1 MVRLEL
7 VEKKAHAAMAT
18 CATWA
23 PTNVLYSCSDDQT
36 ILKWDQ
42 QAEVTGK
49 CCELDAYVTSIAWMP
64 SVGRGVSD
72 VFAVSA
78 CDGSFRLVTGSGREE
93 KRVAAHHGA
102 CLRVLWNA
110 EGSALYSA
118 GEDGEVKCWSKTG
131 HLRSTLVKAAHPVY
145 AVADGPGGDALAY
158 VCDRRIHVAPVGDA
172 KARQATS
179 WVAHDQVALALDWNA
194 ANGLL
199 VSGGE
204 DCRYKVWDSFGRQ
217 LYQSQPHVHVVT
229 AVRWSPNGLY
239 FAVGAYDLLKLCD
252 RTGWSCSRESP
263 RSGAIMDICWTADGT
278 QLVGAGGAGALVF
291 AHVVERKHEWKN
303 YEATLTGQR
312 SIHVRDVLTEID
324 ETLDFNRDRVVE
336 MALGYGYL
344 VVSTTTQIYVY
355 NVANFNTPY
364 IFDSPETVS
373 FIQLAEKFFLVLP
386 PAAVAVYTYD
396 GRKVSTPRFAGLRAD
411 RLSAPVLS
419 LSPDLVA
426 VVDSTDRRTVRLCD
440 VMTGKPREPA
450 VKHTAA
456 VAAVQL
462 NQTPARQTH
471 ERQLLL
477 VDRNDE
483 LWLYLCG
490 TAEGHKLHT
499 QVDSACWNETSE
511 ALCAIADGRL
521 LVWGYPRVAFT
532 DRDLLPGTL
541 TTKDGAEFGQLA
553 QVASFRGTKIVVRR
567 ADGAQ
572 VTATVAPY
580 SDMLHEYGS
589 QHRWDEAVGVCRFVE
604 DRGCWCALASMAL
617 EASNLDV
624 AEISLA
630 ALREVDKL
638 QYILY
643 VKSIPSAEAR
653 NAELALYKRRPDDAE
668 RILLQATPP
677 LVYRAIKLRIRAFQR
692 DKALD
697 LAVKHR
703 SHVDTVLAYRSKYL
717 ETYKKT
723 ETDDRFTQLNGSVEW
738 SWEQVKSKKDLE
750 KREEAA
756 RSGGPPPDKLKLP
769 KFVPAEGGE
778 SKDDH
783 K

>member
-1 MVRLEL
+1 MTHASLQPQLKLIRLIRFTKVL
-7 VEKKAHAAMAT
+7 KQINVHN
-18 CATWA
+18 
-23 PTNVLYSCSDDQT
+23 NVL
-36 ILKWDQ
+36 
-42 QAEVTGK
+42 
-49 CCELDAYVTSIAWMP
+49 
-64 SVGRGVSD
+64 RVSQM
-72 VFAVSA
+72 
-78 CDGSFRLVTGSGREE
+78 
-93 KRVAAHHGA
+93 
-102 CLRVLWNA
+102 LW
-110 EGSALYSA
+110 L
-118 GEDGEVKCWSKTG
+118 
-131 HLRSTLVKAAHPVY
+131 
-145 AVADGPGGDALAY
+145 
-158 VCDRRIHVAPVGDA
+158 
-172 KARQATS
+172 
-179 WVAHDQVALALDWNA
+179 
-194 ANGLL
+194 
-199 VSGGE
+199 
-204 DCRYKVWDSFGRQ
+204 F
-217 LYQSQPHVHVVT
+217 
-229 AVRWSPNGLY
+229 
-239 FAVGAYDLLKLCD
+239 
-252 RTGWSCSRESP
+252 
-263 RSGAIMDICWTADGT
+263 
-278 QLVGAGGAGALVF
+278 LVF

-373 FIQLAEKFFLVLP
+373 FIQLAEKFFLVLT

-450 VKHTAA
+450 VKHTAD

-677 LVYRAIKLRIRAFQR
+677 LVYRAIKMRIRAFQW

-703 SHVDTVLAYRSKYL
+703 SHVEELEGKVQLLQTSEERAVAAKMKLASSMQVEEREAADL
-717 ETYKKT
+717 
-723 ETDDRFTQLNGSVEW
+723 RRQL
-738 SWEQVKSKKDLE
+738 D
-750 KREEAA
+750 EAA
-756 RSGGPPPDKLKLP
+756 RETDAMIERIGAAADLKMQP
-769 KFVPAEGGE
+769 GFWKEPRARKTKAR
-778 SKDDH
+778 S
-783 K
+783 